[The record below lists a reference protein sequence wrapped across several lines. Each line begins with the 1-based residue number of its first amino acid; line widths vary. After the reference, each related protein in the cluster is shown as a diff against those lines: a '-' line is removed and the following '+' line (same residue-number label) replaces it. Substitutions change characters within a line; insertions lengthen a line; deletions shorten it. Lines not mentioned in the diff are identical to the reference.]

1 MLGSLHKQWPGGHC
15 KSGLSDLAGAESGC
29 WGSLNHVRR
38 GMQSQR
44 SFRVKYMCQMYVGAT
59 PHASCRGTSVPGRCE
74 SCHVPTVCLLARH
87 AVTCAGGCTWVTAL
101 VSPPHHEH
109 WGWWWVTDSS
119 MFPKLL
125 WPGNSLRVTSY
136 WITDPWN
143 TTRVSSYWIKF

>member
-74 SCHVPTVCLLARH
+74 SCHVPTVNDKSCLPSYPGYFYTFFFNSTSGSAIHHKIVQLLMSCEENIFKQNTFC
-87 AVTCAGGCTWVTAL
+87 VKIVIL
-101 VSPPHHEH
+101 VSHNC
-109 WGWWWVTDSS
+109 
-119 MFPKLL
+119 KI
-125 WPGNSLRVTSY
+125 N
-136 WITDPWN
+136 
-143 TTRVSSYWIKF
+143 